1 MNGISS
7 APNSKRE
14 GRADLRMGLPSIMQA
29 MQPDRFANQVQSPL
43 EDLKKSPGGELAQT
57 LLHPGYDLAI
67 VLQNDDEDL

>member
-1 MNGISS
+1 
-7 APNSKRE
+7 
-14 GRADLRMGLPSIMQA
+14 MGLPSIMQA